1 MQLSGRP
8 LLDNAA
14 DHALFVGRDDA
25 LARIDRALRSGLNCL
40 VVGDPGSG
48 KTSLVRAMMYRTTES
63 AQPLRVTYVRAN
75 EARSAADLLTAILT
89 ALGPGRPTRSSAIDL
104 LDDLTAELAD
114 ADAGETGIRVMVV
127 DDIGA
132 AAGAELFG
140 ALRDEL
146 WQVGA
151 QWLVTTSTAQSS
163 SLLRPPADV
172 FFETRI
178 ELGPLTEEEAAEL
191 LRRRIDA
198 PGSTGSGRE
207 MEGANSGDTDDT
219 DDERNAWMLAAVGS
233 ARETPRRLLEVVR
246 ELSADPAVGGLGFT
260 TVTGLRSRSA
270 ALEQLSRPARMLA
283 QELEA
288 LGWASASDERLLVR
302 MGWTRPR
309 VVQVIAELEG
319 EGLVEMR
326 EESTGRGR
334 PRKLYRLTPAAQYT
348 PPDSAGGAPCPVKL
362 WRSCTTAARSTRPP
376 DIRSC
381 WPPTSRSTP

>member
-14 DHALFVGRDDA
+14 DHALFVGREDA

-63 AQPLRVTYVRAN
+63 ALPLRVTYVRAN

-114 ADAGETGIRVMVV
+114 ADAGETGIRVLVV

-146 WQVGA
+146 WQIGA

-178 ELGPLTEEEAAEL
+178 ELGPLTEEEATEL

-198 PGSTGSGRE
+198 PGSAGSGRE
-207 MEGANSGDTDDT
+207 RVGANSGDTDNT
-219 DDERNAWMLAAVGS
+219 DDADDDRDAWMLAAVGS

-288 LGWASASDERLLVR
+288 LGWASASDERLLDR

-348 PPDSAGGAPCPVKL
+348 PPDSAGVRHVP
-362 WRSCTTAARSTRPP
+362 
-376 DIRSC
+376 
-381 WPPTSRSTP
+381 